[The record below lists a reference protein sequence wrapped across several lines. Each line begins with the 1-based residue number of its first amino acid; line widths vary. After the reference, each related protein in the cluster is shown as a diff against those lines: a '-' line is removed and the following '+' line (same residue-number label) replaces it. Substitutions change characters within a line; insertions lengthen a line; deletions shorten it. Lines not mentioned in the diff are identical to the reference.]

1 MPPRSTP
8 LISQPMQPSD
18 SPASSANPCSQEPRA
33 DSSAV
38 ATTHLSLYRPCHCDL
53 LPSSSPHQTTLDLV
67 SIGSPASQLLS
78 RLHYLSL
85 ARTLVVTAPHVDVAL
100 MGVAAVHPQE
110 KLHSSVDEVKNR
122 SGRSGSGGWWE
133 GHPGRST
140 TEPHTS
146 RHTPSFVSHSQR
158 VRIER
163 RSSGTRTI
171 RSMAAAGGGGAGS
184 SSAACAACKYQR
196 RRCTRDC
203 PLAEFF
209 PHDRPRVFRNAHRL
223 FGVAN
228 ILRTLAR
235 AGPDPERRREAM
247 HCIIYE
253 SQAWEI
259 NPSAGC
265 VPLIRDLQLQIRQAD
280 LDLRRVYDAIHA
292 YRSSSTAA
300 AAPESD
306 AGDPSVPSSSSTPPS
321 PPFQLLQPVTTGNN
335 NDGDEE
341 EITAEA
347 YGGGGGLLPPFMFC
361 GDGYQQQTTMSAAA
375 AASDDDGSNIPLQ
388 TQPWTAMMQPPS
400 QDGGMASAT
409 AAAVADM
416 AGKLAT
422 PQLPQQDDRFLVD
435 ATTMAT
441 RSEHLQLQQLI
452 PIQPGGGGGGLDDD
466 DDMNYFADD
475 GMDDD
480 SEMAPESTR

>member
-1 MPPRSTP
+1 
-8 LISQPMQPSD
+8 
-18 SPASSANPCSQEPRA
+18 
-33 DSSAV
+33 
-38 ATTHLSLYRPCHCDL
+38 
-53 LPSSSPHQTTLDLV
+53 
-67 SIGSPASQLLS
+67 
-78 RLHYLSL
+78 
-85 ARTLVVTAPHVDVAL
+85 
-100 MGVAAVHPQE
+100 
-110 KLHSSVDEVKNR
+110 
-122 SGRSGSGGWWE
+122 
-133 GHPGRST
+133 
-140 TEPHTS
+140 
-146 RHTPSFVSHSQR
+146 
-158 VRIER
+158 
-163 RSSGTRTI
+163 
-171 RSMAAAGGGGAGS
+171 MAAAGSGAGS
-184 SSAACAACKYQR
+184 SAAACAACKYQR

-259 NPSAGC
+259 NPSTGC
-265 VPLIRDLQLQIRQAD
+265 LPLIRDLQLQVRQAD
-280 LDLRRVYDAIHA
+280 LDLRRVYAAIHA
-292 YRSSSTAA
+292 FRSSATAA
-300 AAPESD
+300 AAPDSD
-306 AGDPSVPSSSSTPPS
+306 AGDLSVPSSSSTPPS

-361 GDGYQQQTTMSAAA
+361 GDGYQQQMMTSAA

-388 TQPWTAMMQPPS
+388 MQPWTTMMQPPS
-400 QDGGMASAT
+400 QDDDGMASA

-422 PQLPQQDDRFLVD
+422 PQLPPQQDDRFLVD
-435 ATTMAT
+435 ATTMAP

-452 PIQPGGGGGGLDDD
+452 PVQPGGLDDDDD
-466 DDMNYFADD
+466 DDMNYFAHD